1 MVKDSGVPE
10 QPVAS
15 IIGVTV
21 TVDISEAVAWEF
33 AVKNE
38 MISPLPAAT
47 KPVFVLM
54 FVIISC

>member
-21 TVDISEAVAWEF
+21 TVDVSEVVAWEF
-33 AVKNE
+33 VVKKE
-38 MISPLPAAT
+38 VISPVPVAT
-47 KPVFVLM
+47 KPVFVLV
-54 FVIISC
+54 FVQL

>member
-47 KPVFVLM
+47 IPVFV
-54 FVIISC
+54 FVFVQL

>member
-10 QPVAS
+10 HPVAS

-33 AVKNE
+33 AVKKE
-38 MISPLPAAT
+38 VISPVPVAT
-47 KPVFVLM
+47 KPVFVFE
-54 FVIISC
+54 FVQL